1 MISTMEPRK
10 SLSKGLLA
18 ATALLFLAVGT
29 TLARKKREA
38 TEASAREAKTGGATG
53 EFPGTTPIGCDEGV
67 IRWIP
72 IVVPLFAVFL
82 LAVVSL
88 IDAVVL

>member
-1 MISTMEPRK
+1 M

-18 ATALLFLAVGT
+18 AAALLFLAAGT
-29 TLARKKREA
+29 ALARGQRQE
-38 TEASAREAKTGGATG
+38 TMETGAREAKTGSASG
-53 EFPGTTPIGCDEGV
+53 EFPGTTPVGCDDGV
-67 IRWIP
+67 IRWMP

-82 LAVVSL
+82 LLVVSL